1 MYATSFQLQI
11 IINTTKPTITT
22 ITNAKS
28 HYIMSYE
35 NLFQCYECDSNKHE
49 NCTENKSGEAVFC
62 GPEQI
67 GCLIAR
73 GQTCF
78 FNSASFSEDRCQAM
92 IYDLLKGK
100 EDRAGNID
108 PVFRIRASRRSLLSW
123 LLNDG
128 GGGTLCG

>member
-1 MYATSFQLQI
+1 MKFDLGCMRQI
-11 IINTTKPTITT
+11 SGCKKANKSTITT
-22 ITNAKS
+22 AKC

-73 GQTCF
+73 GQTCVF
-78 FNSASFSEDRCQAM
+78 ENSTSFGEDRCQAM
-92 IYDLLKGK
+92 SYDLL

-128 GGGTLCG
+128 GGGSLCG

>member
-11 IINTTKPTITT
+11 ITNTTKPTITT
-22 ITNAKS
+22 ITNAKC

-73 GQTCF
+73 GLFKKNIF
-78 FNSASFSEDRCQAM
+78 FIKMLVF
-92 IYDLLKGK
+92 GF
-100 EDRAGNID
+100 AG
-108 PVFRIRASRRSLLSW
+108 
-123 LLNDG
+123 
-128 GGGTLCG
+128 